1 MKKNIYVI
9 IGIILIILSPAIV
22 ELFLKQIPWILIG
35 NSGGSEEIYNTLLL
49 GEILSIDFLGLLI
62 AILGS
67 KD

>member
-22 ELFLKQIPWILIG
+22 ELFLNQIPWILIG
-35 NSGGSEEIYNTLLL
+35 NSGGSEGIYNTLLL

-67 KD
+67 KN